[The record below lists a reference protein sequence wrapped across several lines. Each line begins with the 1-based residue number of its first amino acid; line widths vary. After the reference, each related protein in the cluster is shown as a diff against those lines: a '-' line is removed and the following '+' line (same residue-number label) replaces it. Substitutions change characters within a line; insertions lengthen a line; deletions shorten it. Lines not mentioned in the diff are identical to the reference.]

1 METWPD
7 SRSADPAGARNV
19 TNSAHFRAITEA
31 IEPTPSKL
39 AVLKPTLLRGV
50 GITTTGSVAPQ
61 ITERLEQLGASP
73 GTDVLVHGAT
83 PPTNADGVR
92 AALDDASDAIRAS
105 MLPQEHKPGL
115 IVLLSPPRDGAHAEA
130 ARAGLENLAR
140 TLSIEWARYAVRP
153 VTIHQGADPHVTAEL
168 VAFLA
173 SGAGAYYAGC
183 AFTLRQPRA
192 PRRSPPSASRAPRR
206 TPRPRSPSG

>member
-1 METWPD
+1 LHVYPLYGGQRATRSRTWPD
-7 SRSADPAGARNV
+7 SRPADPAGTRNV

-39 AVLKPTLLRGV
+39 AVLKPALLHGV

-61 ITERLEQLGASP
+61 IPERLEQLGANP

-92 AALDDASDAIRAS
+92 AALDHAWDAIRAS
-105 MLPQEHKPGL
+105 KLPPATGL

-140 TLSIEWARYAVRP
+140 TVSIEWARYAIRP

-168 VAFLA
+168 VGFLA

-183 AFTLRQPRA
+183 AFTLR
-192 PRRSPPSASRAPRR
+192 
-206 TPRPRSPSG
+206 